1 MVNEGLRLYNRR
13 KMKGMV
19 FMSNRLTW
27 KEIVER
33 YPDQW
38 VGLVDINWKNEA
50 NVESAVVKYSD
61 KTADELL
68 RLQIEEDPD
77 LYSTYTTPD
86 NLLQIGIVG

>member
-1 MVNEGLRLYNRR
+1 
-13 KMKGMV
+13 MV

>member
-50 NVESAVVKYSD
+50 NVESAVVKYSIRF
-61 KTADELL
+61 AFC
-68 RLQIEEDPD
+68 I
-77 LYSTYTTPD
+77 
-86 NLLQIGIVG
+86 

>member
-1 MVNEGLRLYNRR
+1 
-13 KMKGMV
+13 
-19 FMSNRLTW
+19 MSNRLTW

-61 KTADELL
+61 KTADEVL